1 MVVSEEPSASI
12 EGNVDH
18 GDLLSVGAN
27 IAVLTTAVFLSVAF
41 LVLTAIAVFKRG
53 EIQPLKIRSSKLL
66 FVSVLANLT
75 IVVMA
80 YVIQMAQEIC
90 INQTDNIDTFTHHC
104 KIYSLELLGLLF
116 GMLIISTAEPLAF
129 VSQVLRAIRL
139 RRIIDAQQSYFNEQT
154 RPTELIARF
163 QEKNLM
169 KIQAIV
175 VGFVTLAY
183 LVLAVVL
190 YFANNLFMLPS
201 YDSSSYSFYSK
212 SVD

>member
-90 INQTDNIDTFTHHC
+90 INQTDKIDTFTHHC

-139 RRIIDAQQSYFNEQT
+139 RRIIDA
-154 RPTELIARF
+154 
-163 QEKNLM
+163 
-169 KIQAIV
+169 
-175 VGFVTLAY
+175 
-183 LVLAVVL
+183 
-190 YFANNLFMLPS
+190 
-201 YDSSSYSFYSK
+201 
-212 SVD
+212 